1 MVKIKKNMEENIN
14 WNLSSNT
21 ELKEKIESLE
31 KEFAEKQAELKTI
44 VQRVEELNN
53 SMVELSKE
61 YNKIVEILNKREGR
75 A

>member
-1 MVKIKKNMEENIN
+1 MEENIN

>member
-1 MVKIKKNMEENIN
+1 MEENIN

-53 SMVELSKE
+53 SMIELSKE
-61 YNKIVEILNKREGR
+61 YNKVVEILNKREGR

>member
-1 MVKIKKNMEENIN
+1 MEENIN

-61 YNKIVEILNKREGR
+61 YNKVVEILNKREGR

>member
-1 MVKIKKNMEENIN
+1 MEENIN

-31 KEFAEKQAELKTI
+31 KEFAEKQAELNTI